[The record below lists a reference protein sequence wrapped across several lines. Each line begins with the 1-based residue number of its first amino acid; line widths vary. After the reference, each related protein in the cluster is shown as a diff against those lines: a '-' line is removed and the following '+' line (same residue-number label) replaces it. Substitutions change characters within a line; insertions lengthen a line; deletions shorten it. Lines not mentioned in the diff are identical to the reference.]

1 MDDCFRIKL
10 VRYSFEPLTSSNNE
24 DIDSKGNVQQQACSK
39 SRIRNI
45 GWCKC
50 NNCGQMETDA
60 ESFCCAEADEFYEEL
75 FEGKLTL

>member
-1 MDDCFRIKL
+1 MWTF
-10 VRYSFEPLTSSNNE
+10 T
-24 DIDSKGNVQQQACSK
+24 
-39 SRIRNI
+39 
-45 GWCKC
+45 WCNC